1 MAAHNLILHFIR
13 LNPIKGSIFNSAG
26 EITGIGELDMRIA
39 VCGKG
44 GSGKSTISAL
54 LAKELAKT
62 KNVLV
67 LDIDESNYG
76 LHSQLGMAAPR
87 DLMEY
92 FGGKKGFKEKQRA
105 PKTTEFWGLAA
116 NGGDEGQPTQ
126 QRSRFF
132 KNRWSFSDLPQG
144 FVEEKDG
151 IRLMAVG
158 KIHDFGEGCACPMGV
173 LTREFLENLDL
184 GKDDLVIVDTEAGT
198 EHFGRGVDKD
208 FDLILMV
215 VDPSYESLKLSK
227 KFDEFGTQ
235 CGCRV
240 YFVLNK
246 VEPDIREDM
255 LASVNCVNV
264 VAEIP
269 ERREIFKASLKGEE
283 LDFELDEIKKL
294 AEFLRKN

>member
-1 MAAHNLILHFIR
+1 M
-13 LNPIKGSIFNSAG
+13 K
-26 EITGIGELDMRIA
+26 IA

-54 LAKELAKT
+54 LAKEMAKT

-67 LDIDESNYG
+67 LDTDESNYG
-76 LHSQLGMAAPR
+76 LHSQLGMAAPK

-92 FGGKKGFKEKQRA
+92 FGGKTGFKEKQRA
-105 PKTTEFWGLAA
+105 APKKTQFWGLAA
-116 NGGDEGQPTQ
+116 NGSTSGQPAQ
-126 QRSRFF
+126 QSRFF
-132 KNRWSFSDLPQG
+132 NKRWSFSDLPQE
-144 FVEEKDG
+144 FVEEKAG
-151 IRLMAVG
+151 VKLMAVG
-158 KIHDFGEGCACPMGV
+158 KIHNFGEGCACPMGV

-184 GKDDLVIVDTEAGT
+184 EKDDFIIVDTEAGT

-208 FDLILMV
+208 FDLILV
-215 VDPSYESLKLSK
+215 VIDPSYESLRLSK
-227 KFDEFGTQ
+227 KFDEFGSQ

-246 VEPDIREDM
+246 VEPDIKEEM
-255 LASVNCVNV
+255 LASINCVNV

-294 AEFLRKN
+294 ADFLEKS

>member
-1 MAAHNLILHFIR
+1 M
-13 LNPIKGSIFNSAG
+13 
-26 EITGIGELDMRIA
+26 DMRIA

-54 LAKELAKT
+54 LAKEMAKT

-92 FGGKKGFKEKQRA
+92 FGGKKGFKEKQKAA
-105 PKTTEFWGLAA
+105 PKTTQFWGLAA
-116 NGGDEGQPTQ
+116 NEGAQGKPAQ
-126 QRSRFF
+126 QQSRFF
-132 KNRWSFSDLPQG
+132 KKRWTFSDLPPE
-144 FVEEKDG
+144 FVEEKENL
-151 IRLMAVG
+151 RLMAVG

-184 GKDDLVIVDTEAGT
+184 GKDDVVIVDTEAGT

-208 FDLILMV
+208 FDLILVV

-227 KFDEFGTQ
+227 KFDEFGAQ
-235 CGCRV
+235 CGCKV

-246 VEPDIREDM
+246 VEPDIREEM
-255 LASVNCVNV
+255 LASINRVSV

-269 ERREIFKASLKGEE
+269 EKREIFKASLKGKE
-283 LDFELDEIKKL
+283 LNFELEEIKKL
-294 AEFLRKN
+294 AEFLRKT

>member
-1 MAAHNLILHFIR
+1 
-13 LNPIKGSIFNSAG
+13 
-26 EITGIGELDMRIA
+26 
-39 VCGKG
+39 
-44 GSGKSTISAL
+44 
-54 LAKELAKT
+54 
-62 KNVLV
+62 LV

-76 LHSQLGMAAPR
+76 LHSQLGMAAPK

-92 FGGKKGFKEKQRA
+92 FGGKKSFKEKQRA
-105 PKTTEFWGLAA
+105 APKTNQFWGLAA
-116 NGGDEGQPTQ
+116 NGGTEGQPTQ
-126 QRSRFF
+126 PKSQFF
-132 KNRWSFSDLPQG
+132 KSRWSFSDLPPE

-151 IRLMAVG
+151 VRLMAVG

-173 LTREFLENLDL
+173 LTREFLENLSL
-184 GKDDLVIVDTEAGT
+184 GKNDIVIVDTEAGT

-208 FDLILMV
+208 FDLILVV

-227 KFDEFGTQ
+227 KFHEFGAQ
-235 CGCRV
+235 CGCKV

-246 VEPDIREDM
+246 VEPDIREEM

-294 AEFLRKN
+294 AHFLGKS

>member
-1 MAAHNLILHFIR
+1 
-13 LNPIKGSIFNSAG
+13 
-26 EITGIGELDMRIA
+26 MRIA

-54 LAKELAKT
+54 LAKEMAKT

-76 LHSQLGMAAPR
+76 LHSQLGLAAPR

-105 PKTTEFWGLAA
+105 APKKTQFWGLAA
-116 NGGDEGQPTQ
+116 NGGASGQPAQ
-126 QRSRFF
+126 QQSRFF
-132 KNRWSFSDLPQG
+132 NKRWSFSDLPTE
-144 FVEEKDG
+144 FVKEKDG
-151 IRLMAVG
+151 VKMMAVG

-173 LTREFLENLDL
+173 LTKEFLENLSL
-184 GKDDLVIVDTEAGT
+184 GKDDIVIVDTEAGT

-208 FDLILMV
+208 FDLILVV

-246 VEPDIREDM
+246 VEPDIREEM
-255 LASVNCVNV
+255 LAAVNCVNV

-269 ERREIFKASLKGEE
+269 DNREIFKASLKGEE

-294 AEFLRKN
+294 AEFLRGN

>member
-1 MAAHNLILHFIR
+1 M
-13 LNPIKGSIFNSAG
+13 K
-26 EITGIGELDMRIA
+26 IA

-54 LAKELAKT
+54 LAKQMAKT

-76 LHSQLGMAAPR
+76 LHSQLGMKAPK

-92 FGGKKGFKEKQRA
+92 FGGKTGFKEKQRA
-105 PKTTEFWGLAA
+105 APKKTQFLGLAA
-116 NGGDEGQPTQ
+116 NGSTSSQPAQ
-126 QRSRFF
+126 QSRFF
-132 KNRWSFSDLPQG
+132 NQRWSFSDLPQE
-144 FVEEKDG
+144 FVEEKAG
-151 IRLMAVG
+151 VTLMAVG
-158 KIHDFGEGCACPMGV
+158 KIHNFGEGCACPMGV

-184 GKDDLVIVDTEAGT
+184 GKDDIVIVDTEAGT

-208 FDLILMV
+208 FDLILV
-215 VDPSYESLKLSK
+215 VIDPSYESLRLSK
-227 KFDEFGTQ
+227 KFDEFGSQ

-246 VEPDIREDM
+246 VEPDIKEEM
-255 LASVNCVNV
+255 LASVNCMNV

-269 ERREIFKASLKGEE
+269 ERREIFKASLKGEK

-294 AEFLRKN
+294 ADFLEKS

>member
-1 MAAHNLILHFIR
+1 M
-13 LNPIKGSIFNSAG
+13 
-26 EITGIGELDMRIA
+26 DMKIA

-54 LAKELAKT
+54 LAKEMAKT

-105 PKTTEFWGLAA
+105 APKTTQFWGLAA
-116 NGGDEGQPTQ
+116 NGGTSGQPAQ
-126 QRSRFF
+126 QQSRFF
-132 KNRWSFSDLPQG
+132 NKRWSFSDLPLE

-151 IRLMAVG
+151 VRLMAVG

-184 GKDDLVIVDTEAGT
+184 GKEDIVIVDTEAGT

-208 FDLILMV
+208 FDLILV
-215 VDPSYESLKLSK
+215 VIDPSYESLKLSK
-227 KFDEFGTQ
+227 KFDEFGAQ

-246 VEPDIREDM
+246 VEPDIREEM

-269 ERREIFKASLKGEE
+269 EKRDIFKASLKGQE

-294 AEFLRKN
+294 AAFLGKN

>member
-1 MAAHNLILHFIR
+1 
-13 LNPIKGSIFNSAG
+13 
-26 EITGIGELDMRIA
+26 MRIA

-44 GSGKSTISAL
+44 GSGKSTIAAL
-54 LAKELAKT
+54 LAKEMAKT

-92 FGGKKGFKEKQRA
+92 FGGKKGFKEKLRAA
-105 PKTTEFWGLAA
+105 PKTTQFWGLAA
-116 NGGDEGQPTQ
+116 NEGTSGQPVQ
-126 QRSRFF
+126 QQSRFF
-132 KNRWSFSDLPQG
+132 KNRWSFSDLPPE

-151 IRLMAVG
+151 VKLMAVG
-158 KIHDFGEGCACPMGV
+158 KIHDFGEGCACPMGT

-184 GKDDLVIVDTEAGT
+184 GKDDVVIVDAEAGT

-208 FDLILMV
+208 FDLILVV

-227 KFDEFGTQ
+227 KFDEFGAQ
-235 CGCRV
+235 CGCKV

-246 VEPDIREDM
+246 VEPDIREEM

-269 ERREIFKASLKGEE
+269 AKREIFKASLKGEE

-294 AEFLRKN
+294 AAFLEKIELLKH

>member
-1 MAAHNLILHFIR
+1 MILHFIR

-26 EITGIGELDMRIA
+26 KITGIGELDMRIA

-126 QRSRFF
+126 QKSRFF
-132 KNRWSFSDLPQG
+132 KNRWSFSDLPQE

>member
-1 MAAHNLILHFIR
+1 MF
-13 LNPIKGSIFNSAG
+13 KGSIFNSAG
-26 EITGIGELDMRIA
+26 EITGIGELNMKIA

-54 LAKELAKT
+54 LAKQMAKT

-105 PKTTEFWGLAA
+105 APKKTQFWGLAA
-116 NGGDEGQPTQ
+116 NGDTSGQPAQ
-126 QRSRFF
+126 QQSRFF
-132 KNRWSFSDLPQG
+132 KNRWSFSDLPLE
-144 FVEEKDG
+144 FVEEKG
-151 IRLMAVG
+151 GVRLMAVG

-184 GKDDLVIVDTEAGT
+184 GKNDLVIVDTEAGT

-208 FDLILMV
+208 FDLILV
-215 VDPSYESLKLSK
+215 VIDPSYESLKLSK
-227 KFDEFGTQ
+227 KFDEFGAQ

-246 VEPDIREDM
+246 VEPDIREEM

-264 VAEIP
+264 VAEVP
-269 ERREIFKASLKGEE
+269 EKREIFKASLKGEE
-283 LDFELDEIKKL
+283 LNFELDEIKKL
-294 AEFLRKN
+294 ADFLEKNGVIYS

>member
-1 MAAHNLILHFIR
+1 
-13 LNPIKGSIFNSAG
+13 
-26 EITGIGELDMRIA
+26 MRIA

-54 LAKELAKT
+54 LAKQMAKT
-62 KNVLV
+62 ENVLV

-105 PKTTEFWGLAA
+105 APKTTQFWGLAS
-116 NGGDEGQPTQ
+116 NGGTSGQPVQ
-126 QRSRFF
+126 QSRFF
-132 KNRWSFSDLPQG
+132 SKKWSFSDLPPE

-151 IRLMAVG
+151 VKLMAVG

-173 LTREFLENLDL
+173 LTREFLENLNL
-184 GKDDLVIVDTEAGT
+184 GKNDFVIVDTEAGT

-208 FDLILMV
+208 FDLILVV

-227 KFDEFGTQ
+227 KFDEFGSQ

-246 VEPDIREDM
+246 VEPDIREEM
-255 LASVNCVNV
+255 LASVNCVNI

-294 AEFLRKN
+294 ADFLEKNRVIN

>member
-1 MAAHNLILHFIR
+1 
-13 LNPIKGSIFNSAG
+13 
-26 EITGIGELDMRIA
+26 MRIA

-44 GSGKSTISAL
+44 GSGKSTVSAL
-54 LAKELAKT
+54 LAKRMAKT

-92 FGGKKGFKEKQRA
+92 FGGKKGFKEKQKA
-105 PKTTEFWGLAA
+105 PKTTQFWGLAA
-116 NGGDEGQPTQ
+116 NSSAES

-132 KNRWSFSDLPQG
+132 EKKWSFSDLPSE

-151 IRLMAVG
+151 IKLMAVG

-184 GKDDLVIVDTEAGT
+184 GKEDVVIVDTEAGT

-208 FDLILMV
+208 FDLILV
-215 VDPSYESLKLSK
+215 VIDPSYESLKLSK
-227 KFDEFGTQ
+227 KFDEFGSQ
-235 CGCRV
+235 CGCKV

-246 VEPDIREDM
+246 VEPDIREEM
-255 LASVNCVNV
+255 LKSVNCVNV
-264 VAEIP
+264 IAEIP
-269 ERREIFKASLKGEE
+269 EKREIFKASLKGEE
-283 LDFELDEIKKL
+283 LDFELEEVTKL
-294 AEFLRKN
+294 AELLEKNLLFR

>member
-1 MAAHNLILHFIR
+1 
-13 LNPIKGSIFNSAG
+13 
-26 EITGIGELDMRIA
+26 MRIA

-54 LAKELAKT
+54 LAKQMAKT

-92 FGGKKGFKEKQRA
+92 FGGKKGFKEKQKLA
-105 PKTTEFWGLAA
+105 PKKTQFWGLAA
-116 NGGDEGQPTQ
+116 ENNAGQPEKQ
-126 QRSRFF
+126 QSRFF
-132 KNRWSFSDLPQG
+132 EKRWSFSDIPPE
-144 FVEEKDG
+144 FVENKG
-151 IRLMAVG
+151 NLRLMAVG
-158 KIHDFGEGCACPMGV
+158 KIHDYGEGCACPMGV

-184 GKDDLVIVDTEAGT
+184 GKDDIVIVDTEAGT

-208 FDLILMV
+208 FDLILV
-215 VDPSYESLKLSK
+215 VIDPSYESLKLSK
-227 KFDEFGTQ
+227 KFDEFGAQ
-235 CGCRV
+235 CGCGV

-246 VEPDIREDM
+246 VEPDIREEM
-255 LASVNCVNV
+255 LSSVDCVNV

-269 ERREIFKASLKGEE
+269 AKRELFKASLKGEE
-283 LDFELDEIKKL
+283 LDLELEEIAKL
-294 AEFLRKN
+294 AEFLGRASSLTH

>member
-1 MAAHNLILHFIR
+1 M
-13 LNPIKGSIFNSAG
+13 K
-26 EITGIGELDMRIA
+26 IA

-54 LAKELAKT
+54 LAKEMAKT

-67 LDIDESNYG
+67 LDTDESNYG
-76 LHSQLGMAAPR
+76 LHSQLGMAAPK

-92 FGGKKGFKEKQRA
+92 FGGKTGFKEKQRA
-105 PKTTEFWGLAA
+105 APKKTQFWGLAA
-116 NGGDEGQPTQ
+116 NGSTSGQPAQ
-126 QRSRFF
+126 QSRFF
-132 KNRWSFSDLPQG
+132 NKRWSFSDLPQE
-144 FVEEKDG
+144 FVEEKAG
-151 IRLMAVG
+151 VKLMAVG
-158 KIHDFGEGCACPMGV
+158 KIHNFGEGCACPMGV

-184 GKDDLVIVDTEAGT
+184 EKDDFIIVDTEAGT

-208 FDLILMV
+208 FDLILV
-215 VDPSYESLKLSK
+215 VIDPSYESLRLSK
-227 KFDEFGTQ
+227 KFDEFGSQ

-246 VEPDIREDM
+246 VEPDIKEEM
-255 LASVNCVNV
+255 LASINCVNV

-294 AEFLRKN
+294 ADLLEKS

>member
-1 MAAHNLILHFIR
+1 M
-13 LNPIKGSIFNSAG
+13 K
-26 EITGIGELDMRIA
+26 IA

-54 LAKELAKT
+54 LAKEMAKT

-76 LHSQLGMAAPR
+76 LHSQLGMEAPK

-92 FGGKKGFKEKQRA
+92 FGGKTGFKEKQRA
-105 PKTTEFWGLAA
+105 TPKKTQFLGLAA
-116 NGGDEGQPTQ
+116 SGSTSGQPAQ
-126 QRSRFF
+126 QQSRFF
-132 KNRWSFSDLPQG
+132 DKRWSFSDLPPE

-151 IRLMAVG
+151 VKLMAVG
-158 KIHDFGEGCACPMGV
+158 KIHNFGEGCACPMGI

-184 GKDDLVIVDTEAGT
+184 EKDEFVIVDTEAGT

-208 FDLILMV
+208 FDLILV
-215 VDPSYESLKLSK
+215 IVDPSYESLKLSK
-227 KFDEFGTQ
+227 KFDEFGAQ

-246 VEPDIREDM
+246 VEPDIMEEM
-255 LASVNCVNV
+255 LASVNCANV

-283 LDFELDEIKKL
+283 LDFELNEIKKL
-294 AEFLRKN
+294 AEFLEKNGVIN

>member
-1 MAAHNLILHFIR
+1 
-13 LNPIKGSIFNSAG
+13 
-26 EITGIGELDMRIA
+26 MRIA
-39 VCGKG
+39 ICGKG
-44 GSGKSTISAL
+44 GSGKSTVSAL
-54 LAKELAKT
+54 LAKRMAKT

-92 FGGKKGFKEKQRA
+92 FGGKKDFKEKQKA
-105 PKTTEFWGLAA
+105 PNTTQFWGLAA
-116 NGGDEGQPTQ
+116 NRSAES

-132 KNRWSFSDLPQG
+132 EKKWSFTDLPSE

-151 IRLMAVG
+151 VKLMAVG

-184 GKDDLVIVDTEAGT
+184 GKDDIVIVDTEAGT

-208 FDLILMV
+208 FDLILV
-215 VDPSYESLKLSK
+215 VIDPSYESLKLSK
-227 KFDEFGTQ
+227 KFDEFGSQ
-235 CGCRV
+235 CGCKV

-246 VEPDIREDM
+246 VEPDIREEM
-255 LASVNCVNV
+255 LNSVNCVNV
-264 VAEIP
+264 IAEIP
-269 ERREIFKASLKGEE
+269 EKREIFKASLKGEE
-283 LDFELDEIKKL
+283 LDFEMEEVTKL
-294 AEFLRKN
+294 AELLEKNLLLM

>member
-1 MAAHNLILHFIR
+1 
-13 LNPIKGSIFNSAG
+13 
-26 EITGIGELDMRIA
+26 MRIA

-54 LAKELAKT
+54 LAKEMAKT

-76 LHSQLGMAAPR
+76 LHSQLGMVASR
-87 DLMEY
+87 DFMEY
-92 FGGKKGFKEKQRA
+92 FGGKKSFKEKQRA
-105 PKTTEFWGLAA
+105 PKTTQFWGLAA
-116 NGGDEGQPTQ
+116 NGDTSGQPGQPVQ
-126 QRSRFF
+126 QQSRFF
-132 KNRWSFSDLPQG
+132 KNRWSFSDLPQE
-144 FVEEKDG
+144 FVEEMDG
-151 IRLMAVG
+151 VKLMAVG

-184 GKDDLVIVDTEAGT
+184 GKDDVVIVDTEAGT

-208 FDLILMV
+208 FDLILVV
-215 VDPSYESLKLSK
+215 VDPSYESLRLSK
-227 KFDEFGTQ
+227 KFDEFGAQ

-246 VEPDIREDM
+246 VEPDIREEM

-269 ERREIFKASLKGEE
+269 EKREIFKASLKGEE

-294 AEFLRKN
+294 ATFLGKIELLEY

>member
-1 MAAHNLILHFIR
+1 
-13 LNPIKGSIFNSAG
+13 
-26 EITGIGELDMRIA
+26 MRIA

-54 LAKELAKT
+54 LAKEMAKT

-105 PKTTEFWGLAA
+105 PKTTQFWGLAA
-116 NGGDEGQPTQ
+116 NGDTSGQPRQLMQ
-126 QRSRFF
+126 QQSRFF
-132 KNRWSFSDLPQG
+132 KNRWSFSDLPQE
-144 FVEEKDG
+144 FVEEKEG
-151 IRLMAVG
+151 VKLMAVG

-184 GKDDLVIVDTEAGT
+184 GKDDVVIVDTEAGT

-208 FDLILMV
+208 FDLILV
-215 VDPSYESLKLSK
+215 IVDPSYESLRLSK
-227 KFDEFGTQ
+227 KFDEFGAQ

-246 VEPDIREDM
+246 VEPDIREEM

-269 ERREIFKASLKGEE
+269 EKREIFKASLKGEE

-294 AEFLRKN
+294 ATFVGKIELLEY

>member
-1 MAAHNLILHFIR
+1 
-13 LNPIKGSIFNSAG
+13 
-26 EITGIGELDMRIA
+26 MRIA

-54 LAKELAKT
+54 LAKEMAKT

-92 FGGKKGFKEKQRA
+92 FGGKKGFREKQRA
-105 PKTTEFWGLAA
+105 PKTTSPGGLTLM
-116 NGGDEGQPTQ
+116 GSSIQ
-126 QRSRFF
+126 QQSRFF
-132 KNRWSFSDLPQG
+132 KKKWGFSDLPPE
-144 FVEEKDG
+144 FVEEKENL
-151 IRLMAVG
+151 RLMAVG

-184 GKDDLVIVDTEAGT
+184 GKDDVVIVDTEAGT
-198 EHFGRGVDKD
+198 EHFGRGVDKV
-208 FDLILMV
+208 FDLILVV

-227 KFDEFGTQ
+227 KFGEFGVQ
-235 CGCRV
+235 CGCKV
-240 YFVLNK
+240 YFVLNR
-246 VEPDIREDM
+246 VEPDIREEM
-255 LASVNCVNV
+255 LDAVNGLKV

-269 ERREIFKASLKGEE
+269 AKREIFKASLKGEE

-294 AEFLRKN
+294 AEFLRELNY

>member
-1 MAAHNLILHFIR
+1 
-13 LNPIKGSIFNSAG
+13 
-26 EITGIGELDMRIA
+26 MRIA

-54 LAKELAKT
+54 LAKQMAKT

-92 FGGKKGFKEKQRA
+92 FGGKKGFKEKQKA
-105 PKTTEFWGLAA
+105 PKTTQFWGLAA
-116 NGGDEGQPTQ
+116 SNGSTGQPAQ
-126 QRSRFF
+126 QQSRFF
-132 KNRWSFSDLPQG
+132 KKRWSFSDLPAG
-144 FVEEKDG
+144 FVEEKEG
-151 IRLMAVG
+151 VRLMAVG

-184 GKDDLVIVDTEAGT
+184 GKDDVVIVDTEAGT

-208 FDLILMV
+208 FDLILVV

-227 KFDEFGTQ
+227 KFDEFGSQ
-235 CGCRV
+235 CGCKV
-240 YFVLNK
+240 YFVLNR
-246 VEPDIREDM
+246 VEPDIREEM
-255 LASVNCVNV
+255 LTSVSGVNV

-269 ERREIFKASLKGEE
+269 AKRELFKASLKGEE
-283 LDFELDEIKKL
+283 LDLEMEEIAKL
-294 AEFLRKN
+294 AEFLEHARY

>member
-1 MAAHNLILHFIR
+1 M
-13 LNPIKGSIFNSAG
+13 K
-26 EITGIGELDMRIA
+26 IA

-54 LAKELAKT
+54 LAKEMAKT

-76 LHSQLGMAAPR
+76 LHSQLGMAAPK
-87 DLMEY
+87 DLMGY

-105 PKTTEFWGLAA
+105 SPKKTQFLGLAA
-116 NGGDEGQPTQ
+116 NGSTSKPAQ
-126 QRSRFF
+126 QSRFF
-132 KNRWSFSDLPQG
+132 NKRGNFSDIPAES
-144 FVEEKDG
+144 VEEKNG
-151 IRLMAVG
+151 VKLMAVG

-184 GKDDLVIVDTEAGT
+184 GKEDIVIVDTEAGT

-208 FDLILMV
+208 FDLILVV
-215 VDPSYESLKLSK
+215 VDPSYESLRLSN
-227 KFDEFGTQ
+227 KFHEFGAQ
-235 CGCRV
+235 CGCKV

-246 VEPDIREDM
+246 VEPDIRDEM
-255 LASVNCVNV
+255 LASVNSENI

-269 ERREIFKASLKGEE
+269 EEREVFKASLKGKE
-283 LDFELDEIKKL
+283 LNFELSEIKKL
-294 AEFLRKN
+294 ANFLEKIKLL